1 MQQSTNPKDVINQ
14 VFSDLGLLESKTL
27 DELLIIQNIDLNNIQ
42 KGFKPTTAMIF
53 ISQSGVYNSLS
64 NELNQI
70 AKIWKGKIDNGEKID
85 DLAYKFLKGLDFKG
99 SKEWKVPL
107 YNIGECN
114 YEQSMAVGLAMND
127 ELPVTVVSGP
137 PGTGKT
143 QLGMNLTA
151 EANRE

>member
-1 MQQSTNPKDVINQ
+1 M
-14 VFSDLGLLESKTL
+14 
-27 DELLIIQNIDLNNIQ
+27 
-42 KGFKPTTAMIF
+42 
-53 ISQSGVYNSLS
+53 
-64 NELNQI
+64 
-70 AKIWKGKIDNGEKID
+70 
-85 DLAYKFLKGLDFKG
+85 DFKG

-151 EANRE
+151 EANRNKLNVLFSSKIIRLSMY

>member
-1 MQQSTNPKDVINQ
+1 
-14 VFSDLGLLESKTL
+14 
-27 DELLIIQNIDLNNIQ
+27 
-42 KGFKPTTAMIF
+42 MIF

-151 EANRE
+151 EANRNKLNVLFSSKNHKAVDVLTDRYNSLFADKQSIKRVVGRGSVSIS